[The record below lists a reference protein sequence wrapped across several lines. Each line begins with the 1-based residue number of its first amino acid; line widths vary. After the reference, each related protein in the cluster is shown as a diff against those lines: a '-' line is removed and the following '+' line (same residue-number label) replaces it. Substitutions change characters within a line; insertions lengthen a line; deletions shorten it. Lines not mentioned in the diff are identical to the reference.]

1 MTQPSFVPITEADQ
15 VRPARHLQVP
25 APWTPGRPAELRTPS
40 RPIGPGMG
48 TPGPDQ
54 GFALRLAHRFGGRLC
69 LRDGESA
76 EDATVGGAVLA
87 SRRSGLFGRAPSIH
101 DLTVAFTLWGFLT
114 AGAPDGLVAARR
126 AAFRS
131 VAHDYVVQRQLADR
145 VPDEALRCTP
155 EQAAEWLEAGHWR
168 VLAVTAPV
176 GAEPAE

>member
-168 VLAVTAPV
+168 VLAVTALV